1 MPGLDLQ
8 VATYYLNIKPDA
20 KPVNN
25 NCDGSD
31 LILWRQLKLRF
42 RNSSNVDSFERN
54 STQTGLLILYPSLK
68 RTKRSGSVLT
78 FMILI

>member
-42 RNSSNVDSFERN
+42 RNSSNVVSIERN
-54 STQTGLLILYPSLK
+54 ITQIRLLISFTSLK
-68 RTKRSGSVLT
+68 RTKRSGFVLT
-78 FMILI
+78 FEI